1 MPDLPPVSSSA
12 ARTPSRLQL
21 PPGPWVTVFDAL
33 CARFPAID
41 RETWRARF
49 ARGRVLDADGAPLT
63 ERTAYRVGADIRYF
77 REVEIEPQ
85 LAVQETI
92 LHVDDHL
99 IVVDKPH
106 FLPVTPGGMYVNET
120 LLARLHKRYGED
132 GIVPLHRLDRLTA
145 GVMLFSCNP
154 ETRSRYQ
161 SLFRDRS
168 IHKRYEAIAPPL
180 PSAVWPLERQSRL
193 VRGEPFFL
201 TREAEGEPNAFTRI
215 HVIER
220 SPEFW
225 HYGLE
230 PVTGRKHQLR
240 VHMAALGAPI
250 RNDPLYPV
258 LTAQAPDDLDL
269 PLKLLAKALIF
280 IDPLDGSERT
290 FESRLSL

>member
-1 MPDLPPVSSSA
+1 MPDPPPVASA

-49 ARGRVLDADGAPLT
+49 AHGRVLDADGAPLT

-120 LLARLHKRYGED
+120 LLARLRKRYGED

-145 GVMLFSCNP
+145 GVMLFSRNP

-201 TREAEGEPNAFTRI
+201 TREAEGEPNAVTRI
-215 HVIER
+215 DVIER
-220 SPEFW
+220 RPEFW
-225 HYGLE
+225 RYGLE

-258 LTAQAPDDLDL
+258 LAAQAPDDLDL
-269 PLKLLAKALIF
+269 PLKLLAKSLIF